1 MIKPLTWTNQVGA
14 VAFSDRGVKAI
25 QKKKPLDAETWS
37 LMKRLLVTCY
47 LVRVYDV
54 G

>member
-25 QKKKPLDAETWS
+25 PEKKPLDAETWS
-37 LMKRLLVTCY
+37 LTCY
-47 LVRVYDV
+47 LLPSTRI
-54 G
+54 

>member
-25 QKKKPLDAETWS
+25 PKKKNRWML
-37 LMKRLLVTCY
+37 KRGVLLVTCY
-47 LVRVYDV
+47 LVREYDV

>member
-25 QKKKPLDAETWS
+25 QKKKT
-37 LMKRLLVTCY
+37 
-47 LVRVYDV
+47 V
-54 G
+54 GC